1 MKNVLVIITTSFVSY
16 GGLTTVAM
24 NYYRHIDK
32 KKIHMDFASTNDLP
46 DNLGKELEKNHSK
59 YFKLPKRSNVV
70 KYVSELNTLSKDYDI
85 AHIHANSA
93 TASIELF
100 AVRNVKRRVV
110 HIHNSTCS
118 HKIIHNLLMP
128 YFKRSYTDA
137 IACSKLAGEW
147 IFGKGKF
154 VVLNNAIDLDKYSYN
169 AENRKLIREK
179 YRIGS
184 EHLIGNVGKLI
195 EQKNHTQALEVFAKY
210 LQVDVDAK
218 FMLVGGGILEKELKE
233 KTKMLGIE
241 DNVIFCGMQNS
252 AAPYYSAFDCIL
264 FPSLWEGLPLS
275 LVEAQASGLTCVAAD
290 TITSEVNMGGVVQL
304 SLKDQIDKWVG
315 AIDVAVK
322 QDRKDL
328 VTTLRRNIINVGFDI
343 DANAQ
348 KLEEL
353 YLEV

>member
-24 NYYRHIDK
+24 NYNRHIDK

-70 KYVSELNTLSKDYDI
+70 KYVSELNTLSKGYDI

-154 VVLNNAIDLDKYSYN
+154 IVLNNAIDLDQYNYS
-169 AENRKLIREK
+169 EIDRKEIRNRLCIDDKFV
-179 YRIGS
+179 IG
-184 EHLIGNVGKLI
+184 HVGKI
-195 EQKNHTQALEVFAKY
+195 NEQKNHSFIIDVFKEIVESNTESVLLLIGDGALRKQIE
-210 LQVDVDAK
+210 
-218 FMLVGGGILEKELKE
+218 EKVNSNNLRK
-233 KTKMLGIE
+233 K
-241 DNVIFCGMQNS
+241 VIFCGMIPN
-252 AAPYYSAFDCIL
+252 AKEYYSAFDCIL

-275 LVEAQASGLTCVAAD
+275 LLEAQASGLTCVASD
-290 TITSEVNMGGVVQL
+290 RITSEVDMGGVIRL
-304 SLKDQIDKWVG
+304 SLSSGIQTWTENVERIKNYDRTKNIAEFRQNLT
-315 AIDVAVK
+315 VAGYDIK
-322 QDRKDL
+322 K
-328 VTTLRRNIINVGFDI
+328 NVE
-343 DANAQ
+343 
-348 KLEEL
+348 KLESI
-353 YLEV
+353 YIS